1 MEKNCKV
8 ISDLLPLYLDEACS
22 DESKK
27 IVEDHLKECEEC
39 RLLAEDMKK
48 SISDKKIPAQND
60 AQVLKK
66 TAWIINKRAVLY
78 AFGTL
83 LIIVYWLVF
92 FLLKY
97 FTDMHYSRYLPS
109 NFIEIYG
116 QGLWLVP
123 IITFLW
129 FAVLFIKTAWQKL
142 WKKNFAYTTVL
153 LLLLTMQVGFWINAY
168 SEDRVLIVS
177 EIYDIPDSSHIV
189 IKVNDTYATLSTP
202 PLVTN
207 LLETDGT
214 RYSISYNCRKNNIE
228 EGELID
234 VYLFNVQKKDIQ
246 KNE

>member
-8 ISDLLPLYLDEACS
+8 ISDLLPLYVDEACS

-27 IVEDHLKECEEC
+27 IVEEHLKECEKC
-39 RLLAEDMKK
+39 RLLTEDMKK

-78 AFGTL
+78 AFGAL

-97 FTDMHYSRYLPS
+97 FDDMHYSRYLPS

-129 FAVLFIKTAWQKL
+129 LAVLFIKTAWQKL

-202 PLVTN
+202 PLVTD

-214 RYSISYNCRKNNIE
+214 RYSISYKCRKDNIE

-234 VYLFNVQKKDIQ
+234 IYLFNVQKKDIQ

>member
-27 IVEDHLKECEEC
+27 IVEEHLKECEKC
-39 RLLAEDMKK
+39 RLLAQDMKK
-48 SISDKKIPAQND
+48 SISDKKIPTQND

-78 AFGTL
+78 AFGAL

-97 FTDMHYSRYLPS
+97 FTDMHYSRYLS
-109 NFIEIYG
+109 YNFFEIYA
-116 QGLWLVP
+116 QGIWITFIV
-123 IITFLW
+123 TFLW
-129 FAVLFIKTAWQKL
+129 FIVLFIKTAKLKL
-142 WKKNFAYTTVL
+142 WNKNFAYAAVL
-153 LLLLTMQVGFWINAY
+153 LLLLSMQAEFWTALSSKTNVAT
-168 SEDRVLIVS
+168 VS
-177 EIYDIPDSSHIV
+177 EVYDIPDSSHIV
-189 IKVNDTYATLSTP
+189 VKVNDTYATLSTP
-202 PLVTN
+202 PLVTD

-214 RYSISYNCRKNNIE
+214 RYSISYKCRKNNIE

-234 VYLFNVQKKDIQ
+234 IYLFNVQKKDIQ

>member
-22 DESKK
+22 DESKE
-27 IVEDHLKECEEC
+27 IVEEHLKECEKC

-66 TAWIINKRAVLY
+66 TAWIINKKAVFY
-78 AFGTL
+78 AFGAL

-97 FTDMHYSRYLPS
+97 FTDMHYSCYLS
-109 NFIEIYG
+109 YNFFEIYA
-116 QGLWLVP
+116 QGIWITFIV
-123 IITFLW
+123 TFLW
-129 FAVLFIKTAWQKL
+129 FIVLFIKTAKLKL
-142 WKKNFAYTTVL
+142 WNKNFAYTTVL

>member
-97 FTDMHYSRYLPS
+97 FTDMHYSRYLS
-109 NFIEIYG
+109 YNFFEIYA
-116 QGLWLVP
+116 QGIWITFIV
-123 IITFLW
+123 TFLW
-129 FAVLFIKTAWQKL
+129 FIVLFIKTAKLKL
-142 WKKNFAYTTVL
+142 WNKNFAYAAVL
-153 LLLLTMQVGFWINAY
+153 LLLLSMQVGFWINAY

-234 VYLFNVQKKDIQ
+234 VYLFNVQKKDVQ

>member
-8 ISDLLPLYLDEACS
+8 ISDLLPLYVDEACS

-27 IVEDHLKECEEC
+27 IVEEHLKECEKC
-39 RLLAEDMKK
+39 RLLTEDMKK
-48 SISDKKIPAQND
+48 SISDEKIPAQD
-60 AQVLKK
+60 DTQVLKK

-78 AFGTL
+78 AFGAL

-97 FTDMHYSRYLPS
+97 FDDMHYSRYLPS

-129 FAVLFIKTAWQKL
+129 LAVLFIKTAWQKL

-168 SEDRVLIVS
+168 SEDRVLIV
-177 EIYDIPDSSHIV
+177 
-189 IKVNDTYATLSTP
+189 
-202 PLVTN
+202 
-207 LLETDGT
+207 
-214 RYSISYNCRKNNIE
+214 
-228 EGELID
+228 
-234 VYLFNVQKKDIQ
+234 
-246 KNE
+246 

>member
-27 IVEDHLKECEEC
+27 IVEEHLKECEEC
-39 RLLAEDMKK
+39 RLLAQDMKK

-78 AFGTL
+78 AFSAL
-83 LIIVYWLVF
+83 LIIVYWLGF

-97 FTDMHYSRYLPS
+97 FTDMHYSRYLS
-109 NFIEIYG
+109 YNFFEIYA
-116 QGLWLVP
+116 QGIW
-123 IITFLW
+123 IIFIVTFLW
-129 FAVLFIKTAWQKL
+129 FVVLFIKTAKRKL
-142 WKKNFAYTTVL
+142 WKKNFAFIAVL
-153 LLLLTMQVGFWINAY
+153 LLLLTVQVGFWFTP
-168 SEDRVLIVS
+168 SSKTSVTIVS
-177 EIYDIPDSSHIV
+177 EVYDIPDSSHIV
-189 IKVNDTYATLSTP
+189 IKVNDTYATLATP
-202 PLVTN
+202 PLVTD
-207 LLETDGT
+207 LVKTDGT
-214 RYSISYNCRKNNIE
+214 WYSISYKCRKDNIE

-234 VYLFNVQKKDIQ
+234 IYLFNVQKKDIQ